1 VAERLISL
9 ERLPISTVAQQATC
23 NLLDRLDQDLQA
35 RLDAL
40 GGREADSAREAVREV
55 LGRYSS
61 LICERKP
68 EVESLR
74 RLHNELQS
82 AIERSEQFLSHIL
95 KESADAIITVDAQN
109 RIVIWNKGAEAIF
122 GFREDEIVAQ
132 SIRRL
137 LPSSRE
143 HELRQ
148 IEEQTRSAGSVNNRL
163 MQWRTREGKLIHV
176 ILTSTA
182 IVNSGGDY
190 SGSSFVIK
198 DVTRQREM
206 EEAVRQAEHLSAIGR
221 LAAGL
226 AHEIKNPL
234 AGIQGAI
241 EVIRDRAVGPFEQDV
256 LSEVLC
262 EVERIDKI
270 VRDLLSYA
278 KPKTPELKPIS
289 LEPVTNHL
297 IGLLQESG
305 GRDVNFVVQGKAAA
319 RKTLVMGDE
328 NYLEQVLMNLLLNSL
343 EAMEQ
348 KGTIRIQFETE
359 DDTLKVRIHDSGPG
373 VPIGLQDRIFDPFF
387 TTKQSGTGLGLAIC
401 RRIMY
406 EHGGTLTLDSEARRG
421 AAFVMR
427 LPCEAR

>member
-1 VAERLISL
+1 
-9 ERLPISTVAQQATC
+9 
-23 NLLDRLDQDLQA
+23 
-35 RLDAL
+35 
-40 GGREADSAREAVREV
+40 
-55 LGRYSS
+55 
-61 LICERKP
+61 
-68 EVESLR
+68 
-74 RLHNELQS
+74 
-82 AIERSEQFLSHIL
+82 
-95 KESADAIITVDAQN
+95 
-109 RIVIWNKGAEAIF
+109 
-122 GFREDEIVAQ
+122 
-132 SIRRL
+132 
-137 LPSSRE
+137 
-143 HELRQ
+143 
-148 IEEQTRSAGSVNNRL
+148 
-163 MQWRTREGKLIHV
+163 
-176 ILTSTA
+176 
-182 IVNSGGDY
+182 
-190 SGSSFVIK
+190 
-198 DVTRQREM
+198 M